1 MFRRTSIR
9 IISNQLQTL
18 TNNCNRHGAF
28 LSKRFSQHHQSTS
41 NTSVE
46 NEYVN
51 LFFHANAANKT
62 GSFPWGAP
70 DSVCQKYFESLVS
83 KCEED
88 GNIHTLHNQ
97 ETGELVGCAVTL
109 PCTKQNS
116 TSSHWQP
123 FHQESKSNGFTQIEK
138 EMIELDSHLRDHT
151 VDVADNNS
159 FDGEHDV
166 HVLQYI

>member
-70 DSVCQKYFESLVS
+70 DF
-83 KCEED
+83 
-88 GNIHTLHNQ
+88 HNQ

-166 HVLQYI
+166 HVLQYIAIHPDFQGKGHGT